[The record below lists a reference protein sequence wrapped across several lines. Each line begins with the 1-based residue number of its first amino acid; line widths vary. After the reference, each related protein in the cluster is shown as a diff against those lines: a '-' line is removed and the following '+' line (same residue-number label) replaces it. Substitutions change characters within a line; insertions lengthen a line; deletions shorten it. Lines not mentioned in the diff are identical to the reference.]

1 MTFDQ
6 EVKLTLIGGM
16 IILSFTCSILFFR
29 MLDAQDQVKVLQ
41 EELQSLRAYE
51 EQYVEPLSSTVL

>member
-16 IILSFTCSILFFR
+16 IILSFACSILFFR
-29 MLDAQDQVKVLQ
+29 MLDAQDRAR
-41 EELQSLRAYE
+41 ELQLQLDQVAQPQEQIYE
-51 EQYVEPLSSTVL
+51 FD